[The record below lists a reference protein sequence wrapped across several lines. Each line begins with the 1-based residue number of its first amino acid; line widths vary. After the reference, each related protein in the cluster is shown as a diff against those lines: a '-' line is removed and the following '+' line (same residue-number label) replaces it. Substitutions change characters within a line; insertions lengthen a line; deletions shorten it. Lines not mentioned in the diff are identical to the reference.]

1 MAPVLIIGGGISGL
15 CLAQGLQKLSIDF
28 KVFERDTS
36 TDARQQGY
44 RVRIHEGAQSIKN
57 VLSPHVVPLFS
68 QSCACGGG
76 MGGKFDAL
84 SLEFM
89 PPPAQFTKMSG
100 PGGGPV
106 PTTVDRRFLR
116 DVLMTDIADKVVFG
130 KAFSHY
136 ELDSEGV
143 TAHFADGSS
152 ERGRL
157 LVGADGKHSR
167 VTKQYIPDHVLLDTE
182 GRLFYGKTPVTP
194 SIDEVLQQRDWAT
207 GATLFQDTQSLQTP
221 LVLFMEKVAWDPEA
235 RAALSEQHKIDAPQ
249 DYVYWVLATRE
260 SSLPG
265 EFISSR
271 LRQDNRSAA
280 DAVVRLTVNWADD
293 LRTLLQGQDP
303 EQTALFHVTSV
314 HPNMKPWTPS
324 RFVTVMG

>member
-1 MAPVLIIGGGISGL
+1 MLNH
-15 CLAQGLQKLSIDF
+15 
-28 KVFERDTS
+28 
-36 TDARQQGY
+36 Y
-44 RVRIHEGAQSIKN
+44 R
-57 VLSPHVVPLFS
+57 
-68 QSCACGGG
+68 
-76 MGGKFDAL
+76 
-84 SLEFM
+84 
-89 PPPAQFTKMSG
+89 
-100 PGGGPV
+100 
-106 PTTVDRRFLR
+106 LR
-116 DVLMTDIADKVVFG
+116 P
-130 KAFSHY
+130 
-136 ELDSEGV
+136 
-143 TAHFADGSS
+143 
-152 ERGRL
+152 
-157 LVGADGKHSR
+157 
-167 VTKQYIPDHVLLDTE
+167 YIPDHVLLDTE

-221 LVLFMEKVAWDPEA
+221 LVLFMEKIAWDPEA

-280 DAVVRLTVNWADD
+280 DAVVRLTANWADD

-324 RFVTVMG
+324 RFVTVMGDAVHAMPPTAGSGANTALLDVERLVKTIESCGAVDALTEEAIRQYEDKVHETAADIIPKSFAAGMNSFGQKPIEECNLCKPVKEN